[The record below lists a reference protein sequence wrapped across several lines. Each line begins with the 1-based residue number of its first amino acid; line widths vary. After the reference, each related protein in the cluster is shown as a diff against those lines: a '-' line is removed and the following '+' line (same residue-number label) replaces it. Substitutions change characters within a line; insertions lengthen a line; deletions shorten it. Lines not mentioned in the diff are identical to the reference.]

1 LKLRLSSF
9 YRLLSGL
16 LLLGL
21 LLTACQVTPPG
32 IEPAPTQG
40 AKSATPQPATTR
52 TPTVLPSLTP
62 TFPADV
68 QRLNGLKL
76 VLWHPYM
83 GDLEKA
89 LMVEVDEFN
98 HKNAWGL
105 QIELLGFGGAQALQN
120 AFFQANQS
128 DLPDLLLA
136 SPEGIRDLQAETEAL
151 FDLALLV
158 EDPEWGLSEEEISD
172 FLPGIWQTPAE
183 DSQRLG
189 LPVLR
194 NARVL
199 IYNRTWA
206 GELGFAQ
213 APGTPQEFQ
222 QQVCAAVQANL
233 SAVYTLRGTGG
244 WLLDNDAYTLLGW
257 LQGFGAEFS
266 DGFQFNTPEGL
277 EAFSYLHELVDQD
290 CTYRLPVA
298 SPEPFEPF
306 AARRTLVYAGSLI
319 DLPLQAQVSRKLENL
334 DRWEILPF
342 PALQGQGG
350 VPLFGQDAAILDGTH
365 EQELGSWLFLRWL
378 LLSRNQAAL
387 AQIGGVLPVTRSGL
401 QTLKTN
407 GAPLAQYRQVLDL
420 SDQFQ
425 PLPSAA
431 GWGQARRVLEDAT
444 WQLYQPY
451 TRQEDIPA
459 ILVQLDAMLKELEK

>member
-1 LKLRLSSF
+1 MKSHHPSF
-9 YRLLSGL
+9 YRLLSSL

-21 LLTACQVTPPG
+21 LLSACQ
-32 IEPAPTQG
+32 IAPTGTEPTLTQ
-40 AKSATPQPATTR
+40 AVESATPQPVATLTA
-52 TPTVLPSLTP
+52 TALPSLTP

-68 QRLNGLKL
+68 KRLNGLKL

-89 LMVEVDEFN
+89 LKVEVDEFN
-98 HKNAWGL
+98 RTNAWGL
-105 QIELLGFGGAQALQN
+105 QIEARSFGGAQSLEN
-120 AFFQANQS
+120 AFFQVGQE
-128 DLPDLLLA
+128 DLPNLFLA
-136 SPEGIRDLQAETEAL
+136 SPEGIRDLQAEY
-151 FDLALLV
+151 DALLDLTLLI
-158 EDPEWGLSEEEISD
+158 EDPEWGLSEEEIAD
-172 FLPGIWQTPAE
+172 FLPGIWSIPSE
-183 DSQRLG
+183 DPQRLG

-213 APGTPQEFQ
+213 APGTPQEFE
-222 QQVCAAVQANL
+222 QQVCAAMQANL

-244 WLLDNDAYTLLGW
+244 WLLDNNAYTLLGW
-257 LQGFGAEFS
+257 LQGFGAEFADS
-266 DGFQFNTPEGL
+266 FQFNTPEGL
-277 EAFSYLHELVDQD
+277 EAFSYLHGLVDQD
-290 CTYRLPVA
+290 CTYRLPIA

-306 AARRTLVYAGSLI
+306 ATRRTLVYAGSLI
-319 DLPLQAQVSRKLENL
+319 DLPLQAQVSRKLESL
-334 DRWEILPF
+334 DRWEVLPF
-342 PALQGQGG
+342 PALQGQGV

-365 EQELGSWLFLRWL
+365 EQELGAWLFLRWL

-387 AQIGGVLPVTRSGL
+387 AQTGGVLPVTRSGL
-401 QTLKTN
+401 QALKTN
-407 GAPLAQYRQVLDL
+407 GAPLAQYRQVLDQ

-425 PLPSAA
+425 PLPSVA

-451 TRQEDIPA
+451 TRQEDIPT